1 MTPTHTYSS
10 TPLLGTRPVALLTH
24 ASISWALC
32 AAAMMI
38 PMALVSVEFA
48 LVFHAI
54 AAPIIAGTVS
64 WNYFRRFGGTSPLRT
79 ALVFVG
85 FVIVVDFF
93 LVALVIERS
102 FEMFTDPLGTWIPFA
117 SIFAVTYLVGRWTT
131 RPSATTPPRQHESDL
146 VRAR

>member
-1 MTPTHTYSS
+1 MRPTYTQI
-10 TPLLGTRPVALLTH
+10 LGDRPFALLAH
-24 ASISWALC
+24 AFVSWALC

-64 WNYFRRFGGTSPLRT
+64 WYYYRRFGGTTPLQT
-79 ALVFVG
+79 ALVFLGLV
-85 FVIVVDFF
+85 VVVDFF

-102 FEMFTDPLGTWIPFA
+102 FEMFADPLGTWIPFA
-117 SIFAVTYLVGRWTT
+117 SIFAVTYLMGRLVGR
-131 RPSATTPPRQHESDL
+131 RTPKSPQGRHESDL